1 MTRARDFANVISGNF
16 DLPAGALDNAGGG
29 GTSFITKTTSSS
41 VASVSFDNLST
52 DFDSYVFDLD
62 MHPVS
67 DNVYLGVYLLNS
79 SGSVISGSGNYGYQY
94 FDEGTHTNQSSSG
107 IIKINDEEITYSGIS
122 ALNLTGCVRGVNGTT
137 AATHTAGDNVLQF
150 PAGVNDILESN
161 YRNDQNVDAPMTKI
175 SRSQYQAFSNKTD
188 KGTPNQYFVQRFI
201 DKVTITLYLT
211 PGSQQAQTGYCINF
225 YYTQRIQDVG
235 AYTNA
240 TDVPFRFIPCMTSG
254 LAYYLAIKYA
264 PQRVQELK
272 LLYEDEFARA
282 LAEDGSPVS
291 TFISP
296 KVYYPELG

>member
-107 IIKINDEEITYSGIS
+107 IIKICDAAIGFGAYEGVRAKLYLLGRNFTTTDNNQCPPVVVGQGLYSSSVGGIPADFVFAGNMLDDNAQTIRGIQFLFSSGNIYRSEIS
-122 ALNLTGCVRGVNGTT
+122 AYG
-137 AATHTAGDNVLQF
+137 
-150 PAGVNDILESN
+150 
-161 YRNDQNVDAPMTKI
+161 M
-175 SRSQYQAFSNKTD
+175 
-188 KGTPNQYFVQRFI
+188 
-201 DKVTITLYLT
+201 
-211 PGSQQAQTGYCINF
+211 
-225 YYTQRIQDVG
+225 
-235 AYTNA
+235 
-240 TDVPFRFIPCMTSG
+240 
-254 LAYYLAIKYA
+254 
-264 PQRVQELK
+264 K
-272 LLYEDEFARA
+272 L
-282 LAEDGSPVS
+282 S
-291 TFISP
+291 
-296 KVYYPELG
+296 